1 MSLRG
6 KLKMKEQV
14 EEENERLKAEVSE
27 LRNKGIE
34 AEKKKSKYKGEIKE
48 LQAVVSTLQKENK
61 ELKGEIAE
69 IAMKNNKV
77 AKKSVSGGKI
87 SAKK

>member
-14 EEENERLKAEVSE
+14 EEENEKLKAEISE

-34 AEKKKSKYKGEIKE
+34 AEKKKTKYKGEVKE
-48 LQAVVSTLQKENK
+48 LQAVVSSL
-61 ELKGEIAE
+61 
-69 IAMKNNKV
+69 
-77 AKKSVSGGKI
+77 
-87 SAKK
+87 

>member
-34 AEKKKSKYKGEIKE
+34 ADKKKSKYKGEIKE
-48 LQAVVSTLQKENK
+48 LQAVVSSL
-61 ELKGEIAE
+61 
-69 IAMKNNKV
+69 
-77 AKKSVSGGKI
+77 
-87 SAKK
+87 